1 MNNEQKTDSSVTN
14 PNSQFLLYQSSDGQT
29 KVQVKMMGET
39 VWLTQK
45 QMAELFQTT
54 KQNISLHIQN
64 IFSEGELEE
73 NSVIKEFLTTA
84 IDGKRYKTQY
94 YNLDMI
100 ISVGYRVNSIRGT
113 QFRIWATKRLREYI
127 IKGFA
132 LDDERLEDPE
142 RNDYYH
148 ELIERVRKIRTS
160 ERNFYQKITD
170 LYATSIDYDSKN
182 SLTRNFFATV
192 QNKMHYGIHGHT
204 AAEIIAERASANKPN
219 MGITSIQIENI
230 RKSDVFIAKN
240 YLTEKELR
248 QLDLIVDQYLSF
260 AELRALNQ
268 KTMTMEEWIRKLDD
282 FLRFNEKEILKHHG
296 KISKE
301 QADEKAESEFKKF
314 TIEQGSVIQSDFDRE
329 IKNIAKI
336 TTPPT

>member
-1 MNNEQKTDSSVTN
+1 MKNEQKLDESS
-14 PNSQFLLYQSSDGQT
+14 SQFLLYQSQDGQI
-29 KVQVKMMGET
+29 KVQVKIKDET

-45 QMAELFQTT
+45 QMAELFGTT

-84 IDGKRYKTQY
+84 IDGKRYETQF

-100 ISVGYRVNSIRGT
+100 ISVGYRVNSMRGT

-127 IKGFA
+127 IKGFV
-132 LDDERLEDPE
+132 LDDGRLEDPQ
-142 RNDYYH
+142 RNNYYS

-170 LYATSIDYDSKN
+170 LYATSVDYDPKN
-182 SLTRNFFATV
+182 PLTRNFFATV
-192 QNKMHYGIHGHT
+192 QNKMHYGIHGRT
-204 AAEIIAERASANKPN
+204 AAEIIAERADADRPN
-219 MGITSIQIENI
+219 MGITSIPKNEI
-230 RKSDVFIAKN
+230 RKSDACIAKN

-260 AELRALNQ
+260 AELRALNN
-268 KTMTMEEWIRKLDD
+268 TSMSMEDWIRKLDD
-282 FLRFNEKEILKHHG
+282 FLRFNEKEILEHHG
-296 KISKE
+296 NISKE
-301 QADEKAESEFKKF
+301 IADQKAEHEFKKF
-314 TIEQGSVIQSDFDRE
+314 INEQDKAIQSDFDRVIE
-329 IKNIAKI
+329 KFI
-336 TTPPT
+336 TPPI